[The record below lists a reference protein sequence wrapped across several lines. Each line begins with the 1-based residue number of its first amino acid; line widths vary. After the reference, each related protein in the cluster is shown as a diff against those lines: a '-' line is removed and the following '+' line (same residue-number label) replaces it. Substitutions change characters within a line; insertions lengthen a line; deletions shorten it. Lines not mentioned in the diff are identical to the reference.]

1 MLVSIKLPDICQ
13 AISMGMLGGVGGR
26 HVSTRRRGSSPLVRG
41 GVGLNPHGGL
51 LGDGS
56 LTLPDGAPRYTRRR
70 RAVTTSDH
78 KSCALIQTRL
88 KLGDIISIVAKV
100 DEYTVELEVYRLDFD
115 YLAISFYF

>member
-1 MLVSIKLPDICQ
+1 MDPSADGYIETKSVDGSSRQRK
-13 AISMGMLGGVGGR
+13 SGRMLGGVGGR

-88 KLGDIISIVAKV
+88 KLGDIM
-100 DEYTVELEVYRLDFD
+100 
-115 YLAISFYF
+115 